1 MLRGRRLPFM
11 LALCL
16 PATVTAQDAPVA
28 EPSASSEPSALAESS
43 EPSPPLAATP
53 PATPAATPTFVA
65 TLNPALL
72 LAAGGTWGPD
82 PDSPRELTLDQA
94 RVIARGIVAPAG
106 TDAQALG
113 DAPHFGYF
121 LQLQTLAAP
130 AVLDAFITGQL
141 SRALRVDVG
150 LARIPV
156 SAEHLEA
163 IAALDFDQRS
173 RLARLLAPRR
183 GIGVQLGGAIAD
195 GAFAW
200 RLGTYD
206 QNTPLGAADV
216 PPIHAIRLDS
226 TLRLGDARLQLGAAG
241 AWQSGGD
248 ANDRALYVDGNAR
261 LDIAR
266 LWLTVEA
273 LFAAF
278 QPPASADLGNTG
290 AFGAFATLGYHITDD
305 IHAIAR
311 YDHLTLDETADAAL
325 ITALRWAPLPPVRI
339 QMQYEWPIEGISP
352 AALVVFSR
360 LAVSF

>member
-1 MLRGRRLPFM
+1 MQWGRRLPFM
-11 LALCL
+11 LALAL
-16 PATVTAQDAPVA
+16 PATVAAQDAAVGEPP
-28 EPSASSEPSALAESS
+28 EPSESS
-43 EPSPPLAATP
+43 NPTMP
-53 PATPAATPTFVA
+53 PARAPGFVA
-65 TLNPALL
+65 TLHPALL

-94 RVIARGIVAPAG
+94 RVVARGIVAPAG
-106 TDAQALG
+106 TDATALG

-141 SRALRVDVG
+141 SRALRVDLG

-163 IAALDFDQRS
+163 IAAIDFDQRS

-183 GIGVQLGGAIAD
+183 GIGVQIAGHVAD

-200 RLGTYD
+200 RVGAYD

-216 PPIHAIRLDS
+216 PPIYATRLDS
-226 TLRLGDARLQLGAAG
+226 TLTLGDARLQLGAAA
-241 AWQSGGD
+241 AWQSASD
-248 ANDRALYVDGNAR
+248 ANDRAIYVDGNAR
-261 LDIAR
+261 LDIASV
-266 LWLTVEA
+266 WVTVEA

-278 QPPASADLGNTG
+278 QPPVDPNFGATG

-305 IHAIAR
+305 FYAIAR
-311 YDHLTLDETADAAL
+311 YDHLTIDETPDAAL
-325 ITALRWAPLPPVRI
+325 ITALGWAPLPPVRI
-339 QMQYEWPIEGISP
+339 QMQYEWPVEGISP

-360 LAVSF
+360 LAVAF